1 MATHSK
7 ATDAESKANRKRGGL
22 MLKSL
27 RNQMGYTQRELAEK
41 CELDYYT
48 FISQIEAGVGKIP
61 PQKLKIFA
69 SALGVKPMAF
79 AREILKYYDPVMFE
93 ILFGTSPDE
102 PTDYKLLKECGR

>member
-7 ATDAESKANRKRGGL
+7 ATDAASKANRKRGGL
-22 MLKSL
+22 MIKSL
-27 RNQMGYTQRELAEK
+27 RNQMGYTQRELASK

-61 PQKLKIFA
+61 PSKLRIFA
-69 SALGVKPMAF
+69 ESLGVNPALF

-93 ILFGTSPDE
+93 ILFDSSPDE
-102 PTDYKLLKECGR
+102 PTDYKTIKE

>member
-7 ATDAESKANRKRGGL
+7 ATDAASKANRKRGGL
-22 MLKSL
+22 MIKSL
-27 RNQMGYTQRELAEK
+27 RNQMGYTQRELASK

-61 PQKLKIFA
+61 PSKLRIFA
-69 SALGVKPMAF
+69 ESLGVNPALF

-93 ILFGTSPDE
+93 ILFDTSPDE
-102 PTDYKLLKECGR
+102 PTDYKTIKE